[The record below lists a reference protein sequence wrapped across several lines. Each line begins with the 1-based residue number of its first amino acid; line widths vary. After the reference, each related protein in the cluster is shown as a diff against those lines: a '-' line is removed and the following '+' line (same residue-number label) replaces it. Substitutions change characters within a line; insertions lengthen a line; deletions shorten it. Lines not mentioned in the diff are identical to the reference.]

1 MSNKFKIIFS
11 LIAVFFLFIFS
22 FYSKDF
28 RIDASSD
35 TLVAQTDKDFLY
47 FNYYNKIFPSKNYLI
62 LAIKSNHI
70 IDDKLINHINDLSDK
85 IIKLK
90 GVDNIFNINKAPI
103 LFLNNSSLTDLSS
116 QNIETIN
123 NSNFELN
130 EVLEEF
136 SINPIYKNQIININ
150 KNITSIIIYLTKNAS
165 LEEKKKNLNNS
176 NYKNQYFEMKNKID
190 LERKHLI
197 KNIRNIISENKKD
210 YEYFL
215 GGIDMITDDVISF
228 VKNDILI
235 FSISALLI
243 IIFVLFA
250 IFREIKW
257 VLISLFTS
265 LYAVLSMFGL
275 LGLIKIE
282 ITAIS
287 SNFSS
292 LMFILS
298 ISMNIHIIN
307 YYRQSETPNILNTIK
322 TMIWPCLYTVLTTIV
337 AFISLT
343 ISDIKPVIDFGFIMI
358 LSLVVILVISFTI
371 LPLLIS
377 FFPNINQ
384 SKRINLKIISIFNKY
399 SIRNSNT
406 VIISSVLFFA
416 VSIYGITKLD
426 VENSFINYFN
436 KKTEIYQGMKLID
449 TELGGT
455 TPMDIILTFNEN
467 EEDKSLLVENEKLEE
482 DTSDDDILFDNL
494 FDNELESNTWF
505 TNEKLNTIKDIQ
517 NYLESKKEIGKIQS
531 INNLIETAN
540 LINKEDLS
548 IFELA
553 VLYDKIPEDFKKD
566 LIYPYL
572 STNENM
578 IKISA
583 RIKDSEKIKRKELLN
598 DINNYLESNHKEN
611 LKEFK
616 VNGLLVLY
624 NNMLQSLFSSQIKS
638 IGFVITAIFI
648 MLLIL
653 FKSWKLSLIGIIPN
667 IFASSYIL
675 GLIGILKIPLD
686 IMTITI
692 AAISI
697 GIAVDNTIHYLYR
710 YIKNYTNDKSM
721 ENAIKLTHNTVG
733 IAVLTTSV
741 TIAFG
746 FSVLCLSNFVPTVF
760 FGVFTA
766 LAMIFAM
773 IGVLLVLPS
782 IIYKI
787 K

>member
-47 FNYYNKIFPSKNYLI
+47 FNYYNTIFPSKNYLI

-165 LEEKKKNLNNS
+165 LEETKNNLNNS

-482 DTSDDDILFDNL
+482 DSSDEDILFDNL

-505 TNEKLNTIKDIQ
+505 TNEKLNTIKEIQ

-548 IFELA
+548 IFELT

-710 YIKNYTNDKSM
+710 YIKNYTNDKNM

-773 IGVLLVLPS
+773 IGVLVVLPS

>member
-1 MSNKFKIIFS
+1 MSNKFKSIFS

-773 IGVLLVLPS
+773 IGVLVVLPS

>member
-1 MSNKFKIIFS
+1 MSNKFKSIFS
-11 LIAVFFLFIFS
+11 LIAVFFLLIFS

>member
-746 FSVLCLSNFVPTVF
+746 FSVLCLSNFIPTVF

-773 IGVLLVLPS
+773 IGVLVVLPS

>member
-548 IFELA
+548 IFELT

-773 IGVLLVLPS
+773 IGVLVVLPS

>member
-482 DTSDDDILFDNL
+482 DSSDDDILFDNL

-505 TNEKLNTIKDIQ
+505 TNEKLNTIKEIQ

-548 IFELA
+548 IFELT

-760 FGVFTA
+760 FGVFMF
-766 LAMIFAM
+766 LHF
-773 IGVLLVLPS
+773 LLFVYCLLL
-782 IIYKI
+782 IIDDWLFI
-787 K
+787 IA

>member
-773 IGVLLVLPS
+773 IGVLVVLPS

>member
-165 LEEKKKNLNNS
+165 LEETKKNLNNS

-384 SKRINLKIISIFNKY
+384 SKRINIKIISIFNKY

-482 DTSDDDILFDNL
+482 DSSDEDILFDNL

-505 TNEKLNTIKDIQ
+505 TNEKLNTIKEIQ

-548 IFELA
+548 IFELT
-553 VLYDKIPEDFKKD
+553 VLYDKIPEDLKKD

-710 YIKNYTNDKSM
+710 YIKNYTNDKNM

>member
-384 SKRINLKIISIFNKY
+384 SKRINLKIIKIFNKY

-773 IGVLLVLPS
+773 IGVLVVLPS

>member
-746 FSVLCLSNFVPTVF
+746 FSVLCLSNFIPTVF